1 MAYRHYSFVFADPDE
16 EAAEILI
23 ARLAE
28 YGFEGFWLHENE
40 LNAYTDED
48 TLKTG
53 DFENI
58 LKDPVFTFNRI
69 SVSEKN
75 IPDKNWN
82 EEWEKSYDPIIIE
95 NICTIIAP
103 FHPKPAT
110 GACLLI
116 EPKMSFGTGYHQTTR
131 LMIRHIHSVEVL
143 GARVL
148 DMGCGTGVLGI
159 FSLIQGAAVVTAIDT
174 DAWACENSRE
184 NFLRNGFTEENFE
197 ILQGNATVMPDSMFD
212 IILANINRN
221 VLLDDIP
228 IYKSHLKKGGI
239 LILSGILESDRQI
252 ILEVAGK
259 VSLQPGYEISEDKW
273 ISLRLSS

>member
-1 MAYRHYSFVFADPDE
+1 MAYRHYRFVFADPDE

-28 YGFEGFWLHENE
+28 YGFEGFWLNENE
-40 LNAYTDED
+40 LNAYTDEN
-48 TLKTG
+48 TVKTG
-53 DFENI
+53 DLDNI
-58 LKDPVFTFNRI
+58 LKDPVFTFKEI

-103 FHPKPAT
+103 FHQKPAT
-110 GACLLI
+110 GACLVI
-116 EPKMSFGTGYHQTTR
+116 EPKMSFGTGHHQTTR
-131 LMIRHIHSVEVL
+131 LMIRHIYSVEMSGV
-143 GARVL
+143 RVL

-159 FSLIQGAAVVTAIDT
+159 FSLIQGAAFATAIDT

-197 ILQGNATVMPDSMFD
+197 ILQGNATVIPDSMFD

-221 VLLDDIP
+221 VLLEDIP
-228 IYKSHLKKGGI
+228 IYKSRLKKGGI
-239 LILSGILESDRQI
+239 LVLSGILETDREV
-252 ILEVAGK
+252 ILEIAEK
-259 VSLQPGYEISEDKW
+259 VSLQPGSEISEDKW